1 MCACAHMRLQINAY
15 KNKARLL
22 CTGGTK
28 VTGLNHEPI
37 VAYRVYII
45 IIVIFNSTAL
55 KTVYVSARRSIFY
68 SHEHVAVCI

>member
-1 MCACAHMRLQINAY
+1 MCTYAFTDKRVQKQSSHFMHRWDESDGLKSQAHGR
-15 KNKARLL
+15 
-22 CTGGTK
+22 
-28 VTGLNHEPI
+28 V
-37 VAYRVYII
+37 YRVYII